1 MPPIIQKLLAL
12 KNPFRVFRVFR
23 VFRGSFYKF
32 WCIKEKSYGKLA
44 SKPSIALFQFFTRPD
59 ALLNNVLDSKIYP
72 MA

>member
-32 WCIKEKSYGKLA
+32 CHMEKSPYHTK
-44 SKPSIALFQFFTRPD
+44 K
-59 ALLNNVLDSKIYP
+59 
-72 MA
+72 